1 MNMKST
7 ADIVITAPSS
17 EFKPPARIRHN
28 PAKKTKEP
36 ANFLGL
42 DGLLI
47 KTEMLRDPDWM
58 ANRKLFARTD
68 QQSPDEW
75 IATVFRVL
83 SSSHR
88 ADPWVLYIN
97 GSTWSERDR
106 TARAMWFQSLPRR
119 WSRMRL

>member
-1 MNMKST
+1 
-7 ADIVITAPSS
+7 
-17 EFKPPARIRHN
+17 
-28 PAKKTKEP
+28 
-36 ANFLGL
+36 
-42 DGLLI
+42 
-47 KTEMLRDPDWM
+47 MLRDPDWM

-97 GSTWSERDR
+97 GVYLVGARPYSKGDVVSEFAKKVVTDATMTHANVVVT
-106 TARAMWFQSLPRR
+106 TAVAHPDHTDLPSRVCREILKACNCVAVNAMVAVIQ
-119 WSRMRL
+119 